1 MGRAHEVRAASMAKT
16 NLAKSKLYSKYGKLI
31 YMEARNGADPNA
43 NLKLRAL
50 IDKAKKDQ
58 VPADV
63 IKRNI
68 EKAQGGTG
76 ENYSSVKYE
85 AFGPAGST
93 FIIDC
98 LSDNTNRTFTS
109 VRTIAGKCG
118 AHLGTPGSVS
128 YQYDYTGVLVLKG
141 LDEDGALEALMEAGL
156 EPTDLYA
163 NDDDTLTV
171 LTAPSD
177 LNPIKEALEAVD
189 GVEALSDEVIWQ
201 AKEEVEV
208 PEEEFEKIQRFLDRL
223 AEDDDV
229 SNVYHNVSNL
239 PETE

>member
-31 YMEARNGADPNA
+31 YMEARNGADPTA

-50 IDKAKKDQ
+50 IDKAKKEQ

-68 EKAQGGTG
+68 DKAKGGTG
-76 ENYSSVKYE
+76 ENYTNVKYE

-98 LSDNTNRTFTS
+98 LTDNSNRTFTNVRS
-109 VRTIAGKCG
+109 VASKCG
-118 AHLGTPGSVS
+118 AHLGNPGSVS
-128 YQYDYTGVLVLKG
+128 YQYDYEGVLVVKG
-141 LDEDGALEALMEAGL
+141 MDEEAVLDNLMEAGL

-163 NDDDTLTV
+163 NEDESLTV
-171 LTAPSD
+171 TTQPSD
-177 LNPIKEALEAVD
+177 LNPIKEALEK
-189 GVEALSDEVIWQ
+189 VEGAEVLSDEVLWV
-201 AKEEVEV
+201 AKEQVEV
-208 PEEEFEKIQRFLDRL
+208 PAEDMEKVQRFLDKL
-223 AEDDDV
+223 GEDDDV
-229 SNVYHNVSNL
+229 SNVYHNISNL
-239 PETE
+239 PEEE

>member
-31 YMEARNGADPNA
+31 YMEARNGFDPNA

-50 IDKAKKDQ
+50 IDKAKKEQ

-68 EKAQGGTG
+68 DKAKGGTG
-76 ENYSSVKYE
+76 ENYSNVKYE

-109 VRTIAGKCG
+109 VRSIASKSG

-128 YQYDYTGVLVLKG
+128 YQYDYQGVLVLKG
-141 LDEDGALEALMEAGL
+141 IDEEQVLEVLMEAEL
-156 EPTDLYA
+156 EPTDLYT
-163 NDDDTLTV
+163 NDDESLSVITQ
-171 LTAPSD
+171 PSD
-177 LNPIKEALEAVD
+177 LNPIKEALEKVE
-189 GVEALSDEVIWQ
+189 GVEVLSDEVLWQ
-201 AKEEVEV
+201 AKELVEV
-208 PEEEFEKIQRFLDRL
+208 PEEDLEKVQRLLDRL
-223 AEDDDV
+223 NEDDDV

-239 PETE
+239 PEEE

>member
-31 YMEARNGADPNA
+31 YMEARNGYDPNA

-50 IDKAKKDQ
+50 IDKAKKEQ

-68 EKAQGGTG
+68 DKAKGGTG
-76 ENYSSVKYE
+76 ENYTNVKYE

-98 LSDNTNRTFTS
+98 LTDNSNRTFTS
-109 VRTIAGKCG
+109 VRSIAGKCG

-128 YQYDYTGVLVLKG
+128 YQYDYEGVLVLKG
-141 LDEDGALEALMEAGL
+141 LDEDSALEALMEAEL
-156 EPTDLYA
+156 EPTDLYL
-163 NDDDTLTV
+163 NDDETLTI
-171 LTAPSD
+171 TTNPSD
-177 LNPIKEALEAVD
+177 LNPIKEALEKLE
-189 GVEALSDEVIWQ
+189 GVEVLSDEVMWV
-201 AKEEVEV
+201 AKEMVEI
-208 PEEEFEKIQRFLDRL
+208 PAEEMEKVQRFIDRL
-223 AEDDDV
+223 SEDDDV

-239 PETE
+239 ESEE